1 MTLKNVVLKSK
12 GMPVKPVNPP
22 SSPVPAGLSRESGE
36 IWQRVTTEYDIRDS
50 AGLEVLRVGL
60 EAHDRY
66 RQAQTAIDKD
76 GASIKDRWGQTK
88 PHPLLACERDARAQF
103 LAAMKQLN
111 FDIEPLRDRVGRP
124 GR

>member
-1 MTLKNVVLKSK
+1 MALKKFVAKTGGIRK
-12 GMPVKPVNPP
+12 EPPVSTSP
-22 SSPVPAGLSRESGE
+22 PVPAGLSRESGE
-36 IWQRVTTEYDIRDS
+36 IWERVVTEYAIKDS

-66 RQAQTAIDKD
+66 RQAQQAIDAD
-76 GASIKDRWGQTK
+76 GASVKDRWGQTK

-111 FDIEPLRDRVGRP
+111 FDLEPLRDRVGRP
-124 GR
+124 TR